1 MIALRQDGSARMKT
15 WTFNDIPDLTGR
27 HAIVTGANSGLG
39 YWTALHLARRGAA
52 VVMACRSAERAQA
65 SRDRLLAAVPA
76 AQVEVMDLDVADLD
90 SVQAFGQRYTQTH
103 DSLHL
108 LCNNA
113 GLALPPLSRTRHGFE
128 LQFGTNFLGHFAL
141 TGHLLPAL
149 RATPGARV
157 VHTASIAH
165 RFGRIDFDDPHFK
178 SRRYK
183 DMAAYGQ
190 SKLANLMFAF
200 ELQRRF
206 VGAGIEATSIAA
218 HPGYASTNISA
229 NNSLGKSGVGTAMV
243 RLGDRLLG
251 QSAESGSMPILLAAT
266 SPTAV
271 GGAYYGP
278 SGWFELRGPPRQVD
292 STRASK
298 DTAVAARLWTM
309 AENLT
314 GVHFLS

>member
-1 MIALRQDGSARMKT
+1 
-15 WTFNDIPDLTGR
+15 
-27 HAIVTGANSGLG
+27 
-39 YWTALHLARRGAA
+39 
-52 VVMACRSAERAQA
+52 
-65 SRDRLLAAVPA
+65 
-76 AQVEVMDLDVADLD
+76 
-90 SVQAFGQRYTQTH
+90 
-103 DSLHL
+103 
-108 LCNNA
+108 
-113 GLALPPLSRTRHGFE
+113 
-128 LQFGTNFLGHFAL
+128 
-141 TGHLLPAL
+141 
-149 RATPGARV
+149 

-206 VGAGIEATSIAA
+206 VGAGIDATSIAA

-229 NNSLGKSGVGTAMV
+229 NNSLGKSRVGNAMV

-266 SPTAV
+266 SPAAA

-278 SGWFELRGPPRQVD
+278 NGWFELRGSPRRVD
-292 STRASK
+292 STKASK